1 MSERQIPFEPP
12 WMESAEGASPE
23 GEEEAGRRYRWDL
36 SGRRLGWADRR
47 RLAAG
52 ALLILADLLAA
63 ALSLGIALAVEAGG
77 VPSPDRWVRL
87 FPLLA
92 VLAVGGQAII
102 GTYGVGS
109 RWRRPGLAALAAL
122 LSVATGTGLAW
133 VYPVFRLSLPA
144 GFVLGGVLAAAL
156 GLVRWAGGRLVSTA
170 HRRGLFRQ
178 RALVVATEDAAAVV
192 RRWLRMHGYR
202 QLEIATVVPPPDVSE
217 SEAPLPFP
225 ELGKRIEE
233 QDIRVVLVLR
243 TLPEEAFRAVAY
255 QCFLHGADLRV
266 VNPNT
271 SPLPFR
277 MVGQDAHG
285 LYEIELAVPRL
296 QRTQVVAKRALD
308 LVLSGVLLAVL
319 SPVFAAVAAAVKLD
333 SPGPVFFEHE
343 RLGQGGSRF
352 DLLKFRTMVA
362 EAEERLREDPE
373 LYRRYVEHDYKL
385 PPEEDPRITR
395 IGRVLRTTSLDEL
408 PQLLNVLRGEMSLVG
423 PRPIVPPE
431 IEEYGV
437 HAPVLLGEKP
447 GVTGFWQIA
456 GRSSVGYPQRAR
468 WEIAYVENWS
478 LWLDLRILFWTIPV
492 VLRKVGAH

>member
-1 MSERQIPFEPP
+1 
-12 WMESAEGASPE
+12 
-23 GEEEAGRRYRWDL
+23 
-36 SGRRLGWADRR
+36 
-47 RLAAG
+47 
-52 ALLILADLLAA
+52 
-63 ALSLGIALAVEAGG
+63 
-77 VPSPDRWVRL
+77 
-87 FPLLA
+87 
-92 VLAVGGQAII
+92 
-102 GTYGVGS
+102 
-109 RWRRPGLAALAAL
+109 
-122 LSVATGTGLAW
+122 
-133 VYPVFRLSLPA
+133 
-144 GFVLGGVLAAAL
+144 
-156 GLVRWAGGRLVSTA
+156 
-170 HRRGLFRQ
+170 
-178 RALVVATEDAAAVV
+178 
-192 RRWLRMHGYR
+192 MHGYR
-202 QLEIATVVPPPDVSE
+202 QLEITGVVPPPDVSE

-225 ELGKRIEE
+225 ELGHQIEE
-233 QDIRVVLVLR
+233 GDIRVVLVLR
-243 TLPEEAFRAVAY
+243 TLPEEAFRAAAY
-255 QCFLHGADLRV
+255 QCFLHGAHLRV
-266 VNPNT
+266 VNPHT

-308 LVLSGVLLAVL
+308 LVLSGVLLTVL
-319 SPVFAAVAAAVKLD
+319 SPAFAVVAAAVKLS

-343 RLGQGGSRF
+343 RLGQGGRRF
-352 DLLKFRTMVA
+352 ELLKFRTMVA
-362 EAEERLREDPE
+362 EAEERLRDDPE
-373 LYRRYVEHDYKL
+373 LYRKYVEHDYKL

-478 LWLDLRILFWTIPV
+478 LWLDLRILFWTVPV
-492 VLRKVGAH
+492 VLRKIGAH